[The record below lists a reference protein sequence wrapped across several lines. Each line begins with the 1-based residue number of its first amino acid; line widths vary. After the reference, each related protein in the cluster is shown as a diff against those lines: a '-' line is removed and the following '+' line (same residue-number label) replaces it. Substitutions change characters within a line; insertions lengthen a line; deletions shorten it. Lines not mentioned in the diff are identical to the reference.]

1 MASVSSARPLG
12 FGARLVLSAL
22 PLVLAALVSVA
33 ILVIVGAP
41 PLAVVQSMLNGAF
54 GDSSRT
60 ADVVAAWVPLTLCA
74 IGLLITFTAGL
85 WNIGV
90 EGQMVL
96 GAIGATWVVQ
106 TFPTLPAPL
115 LLPLIFLGAALGGGL
130 WGMLTGVLKTYG
142 KVHEIFGGMGL
153 NFVAIGLTNYLI
165 FGPWKQPGRAT
176 ASGTEPFPPNAFL
189 PTLEPL
195 RVSPA
200 AVALTVVILIVVFLS
215 LRGTTW
221 GLQLKAIGK
230 NIRAAYLLGIATHR
244 HILIAFALGG
254 ASAGLA
260 GAVQA
265 TVTYHRLIPSISS
278 GYGFLAVLVVLL
290 AGFHALWVAPI
301 AFFFAVLSLGSRPLQ
316 IDLQLDSSLGGVI
329 QGVLVLMVLLTQGL
343 RARIMRG
350 H

>member
-1 MASVSSARPLG
+1 MSQAVSSKSPGVL
-12 FGARLVLSAL
+12 ARLGLSIL
-22 PLVLAALVSVA
+22 PVVLAALVTLI
-33 ILVIVGAP
+33 ILVLVGAP
-41 PLAVVQSMLNGAF
+41 PLAVAKSVLDGAF
-54 GDSSRT
+54 GDSSRL
-60 ADVVAAWVPLTLCA
+60 ADVIAAWVPLTLCA
-74 IGLLITFTAGL
+74 VGLLITFTAGL

-106 TFPTLPAPL
+106 TFPALPPPV
-115 LLPLIFLGAALGGGL
+115 LLPMIFLGAAVAGGL

-176 ASGTEPFPPNAFL
+176 ASGTEPFPPNAYL
-189 PTLEPL
+189 PTLDPL

-200 AVALTVVILIVVFLS
+200 AVALAVIVLVLVYLS

-230 NIRAAYLLGIATHR
+230 NIRAAYLLGVATHR
-244 HILIAFALGG
+244 QVLIAFVLGG
-254 ASAGLA
+254 ACAGLA
-260 GAVQA
+260 GAVQT

-278 GYGFLAVLVVLL
+278 GYGFLAVLVALL
-290 AGFHALWVAPI
+290 AGFRAIWVAPI
-301 AFFFAVLSLGSRPLQ
+301 AFFFAMLSLGSRPLQ
-316 IDLQLDSSLGGVI
+316 IDLELDSSLGGVI
-329 QGVLVLMVLLTQGL
+329 QGVLVLMVLFTQSL
-343 RARIMRG
+343 RERLSRRG
-350 H
+350 